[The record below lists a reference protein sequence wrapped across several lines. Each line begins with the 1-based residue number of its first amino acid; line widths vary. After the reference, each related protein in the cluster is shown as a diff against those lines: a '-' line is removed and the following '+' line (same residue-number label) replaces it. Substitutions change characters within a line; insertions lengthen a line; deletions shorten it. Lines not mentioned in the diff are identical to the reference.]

1 MVVDIYPVFS
11 WQVVTEVLL
20 SETSGTGGRANF
32 NSGIMQAFEALNS
45 SNECYKMVV
54 VITDKDADDQQLS
67 QAIEHQKL
75 LVQVFVLVC
84 TVLRF
89 RQLLGSMV
97 RECIVRLHGYIHVS
111 KVLMQYM
118 MMVWCI
124 RVY

>member
-1 MVVDIYPVFS
+1 
-11 WQVVTEVLL
+11 
-20 SETSGTGGRANF
+20 
-32 NSGIMQAFEALNS
+32 MQAFEALNS

-67 QAIEHQKL
+67 QAIEHHQKL

-84 TVLRF
+84 TVLRLG
-89 RQLLGSMV
+89 QLLGSMI
-97 RECIVRLHGYIHVS
+97 RECIVRLHGYVHVS

-124 RVY
+124 HV